1 VQARR
6 RQQRSHELD
15 VRESQ
20 EAGIDHVKIA
30 NGEPCCTN
38 TPLVLMPKMGSRRS
52 MRLRLKKSP
61 HEPKMDPVDL
71 EAAEWVNRVLAND
84 PMVEVDPVTILER
97 INAEKKVMPVATIST
112 SEAPGIF
119 HHSNGVPKIPQSVL
133 LAAGSAIVLAF
144 IALLV
149 RALRP
154 AKRIQGSSILQ
165 EDLQLSPQFA
175 SLGVRSEILEATPK
189 VAQAQTVAN
198 AVVNDELETASISE
212 GSLKG
217 GDSTVDVETSSA
229 VGGVGRGSAI
239 LTAFDVQPRSVQPA
253 PPLHVSTP
261 LPPSLSHSS
270 AQASA
275 LEEVVSPHL
284 PNISPSD
291 STDFVTDTK
300 SIEEQFQAKLL
311 ESEEQDRATQ
321 IHDRIEAN
329 LSEFEGQV
337 GVEAS
342 MSKFESLLSHLN
354 PHKFLKFDDNTRTRD
369 NHLQFEEQS
378 RITSGQVFS
387 PIPEDILDGKIL
399 PESEKLLMETIAKV
413 KDGSVTTL
421 ETGPHMGLETV
432 SSFSTL
438 EAPVVTDDLDA
449 DHEISSSSN
458 NSSSRVEL
466 SPDDILLAVERE
478 AEERR
483 NSAKYRALQAAFPA
497 VAIGAG
503 AVGAL
508 AGGNSLMHSEA
519 TFHQI
524 VVIFGTTFCFF
535 LGHDMLFFPFYAIW
549 NRPNCHNIRQT
560 LGTWTYSVVCSC
572 VH

>member
-1 VQARR
+1 
-6 RQQRSHELD
+6 
-15 VRESQ
+15 
-20 EAGIDHVKIA
+20 
-30 NGEPCCTN
+30 
-38 TPLVLMPKMGSRRS
+38 VL
-52 MRLRLKKSP
+52 LL
-61 HEPKMDPVDL
+61 
-71 EAAEWVNRVLAND
+71 LANS
-84 PMVEVDPVTILER
+84 PYC
-97 INAEKKVMPVATIST
+97 
-112 SEAPGIF
+112 
-119 HHSNGVPKIPQSVL
+119 NGT
-133 LAAGSAIVLAF
+133 GSAIVLAF

-149 RALRP
+149 QALRP

-175 SLGVRSEILEATPK
+175 SLGVRSEIVEETPK
-189 VAQAQTVAN
+189 VAQAQAVAN

-229 VGGVGRGSAI
+229 VGGVGGGSAI
-239 LTAFDVQPRSVQPA
+239 LTAFDVQPRSVQPP
-253 PPLHVSTP
+253 PPLHVSMP
-261 LPPSLSHSS
+261 LPRSLSHSS
-270 AQASA
+270 TQASA

-291 STDFVTDTK
+291 STDTK

-413 KDGSVTTL
+413 KDGSVKTL

-458 NSSSRVEL
+458 NSSRVEL
-466 SPDDILLAVERE
+466 SPDDILLALERE
-478 AEERR
+478 VSSSFA
-483 NSAKYRALQAAFPA
+483 STYGFILQ
-497 VAIGAG
+497 
-503 AVGAL
+503 
-508 AGGNSLMHSEA
+508 S
-519 TFHQI
+519 
-524 VVIFGTTFCFF
+524 
-535 LGHDMLFFPFYAIW
+535 
-549 NRPNCHNIRQT
+549 
-560 LGTWTYSVVCSC
+560 
-572 VH
+572 